1 MGQNGALTGLKSL
14 SVSHCPLPLSPGAQE
29 VGPCARDQLTNPSC
43 KDFPFFA
50 NRHMAFGFRCA
61 WGSVPSPLCQDA
73 VQAQG
78 PGRPLLPDPVLLLA
92 GPLASESSSAAQEA
106 EAEP

>member
-29 VGPCARDQLTNPSC
+29 VGPCAGDPLTNPSC

-50 NRHMAFGFRCA
+50 NRHMAFGFRVCL
-61 WGSVPSPLCQDA
+61 GFSPVISVPGCRPGTGAGETSPA
-73 VQAQG
+73 
-78 PGRPLLPDPVLLLA
+78 
-92 GPLASESSSAAQEA
+92 
-106 EAEP
+106 